1 MTAYELAKMLDGHDS
16 SYDIMSDWLEKQ
28 AKEAGLVVVFGYSD
42 DLMELRGAID
52 DEVGCFDGGTA
63 YITKKGVL
71 TEPDCGCDSC
81 PYYEAVREKAVP
93 IEAVWHNF
101 GEPCWSYETEI
112 SHETFRVYEGEDLFC
127 EGIIFQMEDVPV

>member
-1 MTAYELAKMLDGHDS
+1 MTVYEMARILDGFDYS
-16 SYDIMSDWLEKQ
+16 SEILSDRLKQ
-28 AKEAGLVVVFGYSD
+28 EAKDDGIVVVFGCSD

-52 DEVGCFDGGTA
+52 DEVGCFDGGTV

-71 TEPDCGCDSC
+71 AEPDCGCDSC
-81 PYYEAVREKAVP
+81 PYYEAVQKNAVS

-112 SHETFRVYEGEDLFC
+112 PHETFRIYEGEELFC
-127 EGIIFQMEDVPV
+127 VGIVFRLEDLPM